1 MVLYDVITEQL
12 DRAMVAIAEKLVV
25 MENEGLLREGS
36 RTPLIN
42 NIIEIILGAIFS
54 TAKLL

>member
-12 DRAMVAIAEKLVV
+12 DRAMAAIAEKLVV

-42 NIIEIILGAIFS
+42 NIIEIILGAIFIKMY
-54 TAKLL
+54 AW